1 MKTEVTIGIP
11 VYNSAGYIKK
21 TMLSVLSQTF
31 LDIEFI
37 IVDDCGTDGSI
48 DIVYKLQ
55 QLHPRGNAIRILH
68 NESNR
73 GVGFSRNR
81 IIDETQGRFLYF
93 MDSDD
98 YIEPDTIKKLYD
110 SIITNDAQVAYGSY
124 EIVDEIYNGNTQV
137 YRKHRMVFSSEDE
150 LAKYAFENIQI
161 FHVSVCN
168 QLIDISFLRSSGVR
182 FPDVSYW
189 EDMAFTT
196 ELITKVTNAVLL
208 PDVTYHYIAHK
219 NSLSHYENRD
229 VIKKTELLENISVLN
244 HLKEISMLLG
254 DKSYLPYL
262 CLNLEINSF
271 YVICHIMK
279 NSKII
284 SPRFSPKELR
294 KILWHPMS
302 IKQLIKFH
310 QNRVAN
316 LFFFIFS
323 VLPIS
328 LFVIAIK
335 LLGKL
340 KRCI

>member
-11 VYNSAGYIKK
+11 VYKSVDYIEN
-21 TMLSVLSQTF
+21 TMLSALSQTF
-31 LDIEFI
+31 QDIEFL
-37 IVDDCGTDGSI
+37 IVDDCGADGSI
-48 DIVYKLQ
+48 EKVYQFQ
-55 QLHPRGNAIRILH
+55 QQHPRGNVLRILH
-68 NESNR
+68 NETNR

-81 IIDETQGRFLYF
+81 IIEEAQGRFLYF

-98 YIEPDTIKKLYD
+98 YIEPDTIQKLYGA
-110 SIITNDAQVAYGSY
+110 IITNNAQVAYGSY
-124 EIVDEIYNGNTQV
+124 EIVDGINNGKTQIYQ
-137 YRKHRMVFSSEDE
+137 KPQMVFSSEDE
-150 LAKYAFENIQI
+150 LAKYAFEHIQQ
-161 FHVSVCN
+161 FHVSTCN

-196 ELITKVTNAVLL
+196 ELVTKVTNAVLL
-208 PDVTYHYIAHK
+208 PDITYHYIAHK
-219 NSLSHYENRD
+219 NSLSHYQNRD

-244 HLKEISMLLG
+244 HLKEMSMSLD
-254 DKSYLPYL
+254 DKTYLPYL

-271 YVICHIMK
+271 YVICHIVRK
-279 NSKII
+279 SKII
-284 SPRFSPKELR
+284 FPEFSSKELR

-310 QNRVAN
+310 HKRVAN
-316 LFFFIFS
+316 LFFLFLS

-328 LFVIAIK
+328 LFIIAIK